1 MIVVRADE
9 SWTGA
14 DVKVLN
20 LMGQTIF
27 HGKYHG
33 KMEINVHDL
42 SARGLYI
49 VTLEDDDSTVTKKV
63 MIR

>member
-20 LMGQTIF
+20 LMGQTIYQ
-27 HGKYHG
+27 GKYYG
-33 KMEINVHDL
+33 KTELNVHDFT
-42 SARGLYI
+42 SGLYI
-49 VTLEDDDSTVTKKV
+49 ITLENDDDALSKKV
-63 MIR
+63 MIK